1 MTVDALTILE
11 THGQIVAAKRIRLR
25 DGQPPEVLDY
35 DNAKH
40 FGIIER
46 SVGSIED
53 VAELLSKVE
62 RHPRYMMIRGR
73 ALPGI
78 DHKNALRRKSNG
90 RADGDACFA
99 EAAHHL
105 IERTSAAFVHAIN
118 IVQVLRPIDTQ
129 ANKEIVLLEKSTPF
143 VIE

>member
-1 MTVDALTILE
+1 
-11 THGQIVAAKRIRLR
+11 
-25 DGQPPEVLDY
+25 VL
-35 DNAKH
+35 
-40 FGIIER
+40 
-46 SVGSIED
+46 
-53 VAELLSKVE
+53 
-62 RHPRYMMIRGR
+62 IRGVYG
-73 ALPGI
+73 AEDIEVDLMFLQ
-78 DHKNALRRKSNG
+78 KL
-90 RADGDACFA
+90 